1 MTIGPY
7 SGLLV
12 IDLTRV
18 LAGPF
23 CTMMLAELGARVI
36 KVENPQGGDDAR
48 HFDPIVD
55 DRSAYFQSLNR
66 GKESA
71 ALDLKDPADRAVFL
85 EMVRRGD
92 ILVENFRPGTLER
105 LGLGYDQLRT
115 LNPRLIYAAVSG
127 FGHTGPWSPKPA
139 YDMIV
144 QALGGLMSVTGFP
157 GGPPTKAG
165 TSVGDITGGLF
176 ALAGIGGAL
185 YHRERTGAGLK
196 VDVSMLDGQIAI
208 LESAVMRY
216 AATGQTPGPIGN
228 RHPSITPFEPYATA
242 DRPLIIAAGNDTLFA
257 RLCQALAI
265 PELAADPRFATN
277 AGRNRHAD
285 ALKAVLEVVLER
297 APARHWVEVLDAAGV
312 PCSPIHTVADAVDHP
327 QIRARN
333 MIVTAG
339 GLRMAGNPVKLSAF
353 PDPPT
358 RPAAPDLDADGAKIR
373 QEFQPTRESGMAN
386 SNRVVPN

>member
-1 MTIGPY
+1 MTVGPY

-55 DRSAYFQSLNR
+55 GRSAYFQSLNR
-66 GKESA
+66 GKESI

-92 ILVENFRPGTLER
+92 VLVENFRPGTLER
-105 LGLGYDQLRT
+105 LGLGYDRLRA

-228 RHPSITPFEPYATA
+228 RHPSIAPFEPYAAA
-242 DRPLIIAAGNDTLFA
+242 DRPLIIAAGNDALFA
-257 RLCQALAI
+257 RLCQALGI
-265 PELAADPRFATN
+265 PELAADPRFVTN
-277 AGRNRHAD
+277 ADRNRHAD
-285 ALKAVLEVVLER
+285 ALKAALEAVLGR
-297 APARHWVEVLDAAGV
+297 APARHWMGVLEAAGV

-353 PDPPT
+353 PDLPT
-358 RPAAPDLDADGAKIR
+358 RPPAPDLDADGAKIR
-373 QEFQPTRESGMAN
+373 QEFQPTE
-386 SNRVVPN
+386 